1 MFCSVFEHEKQVL
14 AVFDFY
20 CCREAYN
27 LTEGENLPTQSVHFI
42 FSLRIFLSDHLII
55 VSDMALDISLQTF
68 FGSCVAICQLACSEI
83 SISINKNEL
92 GRSPGNGQTYYN
104 LADGVTA
111 LAPLL

>member
-1 MFCSVFEHEKQVL
+1 
-14 AVFDFY
+14 
-20 CCREAYN
+20 
-27 LTEGENLPTQSVHFI
+27 
-42 FSLRIFLSDHLII
+42 
-55 VSDMALDISLQTF
+55 MALDISLQTF

-83 SISINKNEL
+83 PISINKNEL